1 MRKEQG
7 TEACLAQ
14 EDFSCQLKGARK
26 GQREGGAPKGET
38 PRGEKEEGK
47 GAKREK
53 NVKGSL

>member
-1 MRKEQG
+1 MHRR
-7 TEACLAQ
+7 TSAVN
-14 EDFSCQLKGARK
+14 S
-26 GQREGGAPKGET
+26 REPERGNQKGGAPKGET